1 MAAPNIVSVTAIY
14 GKTTSGALTTSTVS
28 LLSNASG
35 SNKVLKVNSII
46 VANVDGTNNA
56 DATISFNTGAAGAG
70 TNRAI
75 VYTVTVAADSTLI
88 ALGKDSPIYLEEAN
102 SITGSAS
109 ANGDLEYII
118 SYEEIS

>member
-1 MAAPNIVSVTAIY
+1 MAAPNIVTTTAIY

-35 SNKVLKVNSII
+35 SGKVFKVNSII
-46 VANVDGTNNA
+46 VANVDGANA
-56 DATISFNTGAAGAG
+56 AAATISYNNGAAGGG
-70 TNRAI
+70 TNRRI
-75 VYTVTVAADSTLI
+75 VFTVTVAADATLV
-88 ALGKDSPIYLEEAN
+88 ALGKDTPIYLEEAN
-102 SITGSAS
+102 SITGSSS